1 MIMMITNDDTFFDEE
16 SFVEMNDGK
25 GEEDDE

>member
-1 MIMMITNDDTFFDEE
+1 MIMMISNDDTFFDEE

-25 GEEDDE
+25 GDDEE